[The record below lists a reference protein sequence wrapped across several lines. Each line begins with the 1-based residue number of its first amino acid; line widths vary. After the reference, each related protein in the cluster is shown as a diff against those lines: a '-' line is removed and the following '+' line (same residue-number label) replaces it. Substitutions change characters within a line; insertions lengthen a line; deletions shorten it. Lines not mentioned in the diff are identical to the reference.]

1 MKFINLSSLC
11 EGGSLPDACVLCLGN
26 FDGVHLGHRQLV
38 KTALDY
44 KHSHPSVLCGA
55 WLFADLSYKSA
66 PSIYS
71 VEQKLYELAQLGLNC
86 AFIADFNEVK
96 DLSPADFVN
105 GILKAQCHC
114 VHAVCGE
121 NFRFGK
127 GASASADMLLSLM
140 NGHASVVPLFKI
152 AENTV
157 SSTAVRAFLQEGD
170 TISASSYLGRDYSV
184 SLPVIHGKELG
195 RSLGFPTINQ
205 DAPEGFLLKKGVYAT
220 VCEIDGLEYAGVT
233 NVGVRPTVD
242 SFAHENIETHVI
254 GFSGD
259 CYGKTVKISFVER
272 IRDEMR
278 FDSLDELIRQI
289 SDDARTAAAII
300 KEKKR

>member
-11 EGGSLPDACVLCLGN
+11 EEEAVLTASVLCLGN
-26 FDGVHLGHRQLV
+26 FDGVHLGHRQLI
-38 KTALDY
+38 KTALQY
-44 KHSHPSVLCGA
+44 KRAHPSVLCGA
-55 WLFADLSYKSA
+55 WLFSDLAGKSA
-66 PSIYS
+66 PAIFST
-71 VEQKLYELAQLGLNC
+71 EQKLRELASLGLDC

-105 GILKAQCHC
+105 DILKAQCRC

-127 GASASADMLLSLM
+127 GASASAEQLLSLM
-140 NGHASVVPLFKI
+140 DGNASVVPLFKI
-152 AENTV
+152 EQNTV
-157 SSTAVRAFLQEGD
+157 SSTAIRAFLQAGD
-170 TISASSYLGRDYSV
+170 VGSASAYLGRDYSL
-184 SLPVIHGKELG
+184 SLPVVHGKELG

-205 DAPEGFLLKKGVYAT
+205 DAPVGFILKRGVYAT
-220 VCEIDGLEYAGVT
+220 LCEIDGVEYPGVT

-242 SFAHENIETHVI
+242 SVERENIETHAI

-259 CYGKTVKISFVER
+259 CYGKTVKVSFVAR

-278 FDSLDELIRQI
+278 FDSLGALCEQI
-289 SDDARTAAAII
+289 FKDMNAAETII